1 MPKSRPTLRKRQKMI
16 KQSAVLQV
24 GEALVTEREQGE
36 EAVPKEEEVEDKVHQ
51 VEVAQDSNSKDNEQS
66 MDCG

>member
-1 MPKSRPTLRKRQKMI
+1 MI
-16 KQSAVLQV
+16 EQSAVLQV
-24 GEALVTEREQGE
+24 GEVLAVALETEREQGE
-36 EAVPKEEEVEDKVHQ
+36 GAVPKEEEVEDKVHQ

>member
-1 MPKSRPTLRKRQKMI
+1 MI